1 MNGGVKWRS
10 FVWNGGLVGVDL
22 SVGEGGRVLLAG
34 RLVERT
40 DVNVFVSQA
49 VELRLIHRGGLKL
62 LEESKQR
69 SDLIRSVF

>member
-1 MNGGVKWRS
+1 M
-10 FVWNGGLVGVDL
+10 GVDL